1 MFQKEVGWQKPREY
15 QGNSGKARN
24 VIVEKFDVMNTKKYV
39 EYVSS
44 VFNKVIK

>member
-1 MFQKEVGWQKPREY
+1 MFQKEVGWPKPREY
-15 QGNSGKARN
+15 QGNIGKARN

-44 VFNKVIK
+44 VFDKVIK